1 MIIENEREV
10 KVMPKAKCEKL
21 ENVVESGLSWF
32 DQQEL
37 RKVDEL
43 LHTLQ
48 HKFGDYIQ
56 LQDLNTGEILD
67 VQELARV
74 RGILSMLSNSKVFQ
88 MSIK

>member
-1 MIIENEREV
+1 
-10 KVMPKAKCEKL
+10 MPTVRVKCEKL

-74 RGILSMLSNSKVFQ
+74 RGILSMLANSKVFQ

>member
-1 MIIENEREV
+1 
-10 KVMPKAKCEKL
+10 MPKAKVEYEKL
-21 ENVVESGLSWF
+21 ENIVESGLSWF

>member
-1 MIIENEREV
+1 
-10 KVMPKAKCEKL
+10 MPKVRCEKL

-32 DQQEL
+32 DQVEIQ
-37 RKVDEL
+37 KVDEM

-56 LQDLNTGEILD
+56 LQDLNTGEVLD
-67 VQELARV
+67 IQELARV
-74 RGILSMLSNSKVFQ
+74 RGILSMLANSRVFQ